1 MAASCWSG
9 WIRSSAVVLEV
20 LTFHD
25 NSGLQEMRVL
35 SRPIR
40 PCSRGGTLKPEL
52 SGIKAAVCCPSIG
65 QFSIV
70 SSKVGVL
77 PTFSLLLTLLPWLSF
92 PTSYT
97 TLHYNLRLFRPSIQA
112 LNHHGCCSRLPS
124 SLLREPPLGCVDS
137 SFAWTSYCQVQVSWG
152 DLLMFFVLHYRY
164 PSCRVSSMVLL
175 L

>member
-40 PCSRGGTLKPEL
+40 PCSRGGVWSLNYQASRRPF
-52 SGIKAAVCCPSIG
+52 CCPSIG

-77 PTFSLLLTLLPWLSF
+77 PTFSLLLALLPWLSF